1 MFLSFFRY
9 LYTVGT
15 EQPKSSAITCGSGL
29 CFHRSIKGFGER
41 KTENSETLLVIGF
54 RWPIISNSNLF

>member
-1 MFLSFFRY
+1 
-9 LYTVGT
+9 
-15 EQPKSSAITCGSGL
+15 L